1 MAVKEEKDISKL
13 KLHRQILEGVTS
25 PLVRL
30 RDKELELQGKFL
42 EAKKEA
48 ELIVAEARKN
58 ATGIKRQAI
67 EKAVSE
73 AEKYYREEIEK
84 TKKEA
89 EKIRKTIRDEIKPI
103 EEEGKKN
110 LPKAFELIMKIVLPE

>member
-1 MAVKEEKDISKL
+1 MAIKEEKEVSKL

-25 PLVRL
+25 PLLRL

-42 EAKKEA
+42 EARKEA

-58 ATGIKRQAI
+58 ATEIKRQAI
-67 EKAVSE
+67 EKAVSQ

-89 EKIRKTIRDEIKPI
+89 EKIRALIKDEIKPI

-110 LPKAFELIMKIVLPE
+110 LSKAFELIMKIVIPE

>member
-1 MAVKEEKDISKL
+1 MAIKEEKNISKL
-13 KLHRQILEGVTS
+13 KLHRQMLEGVTS